1 MDKNLI
7 KLLNLKKIY
16 NLLNFDLISEKLNYI
31 RFKPFDTTT
40 EEGVNNERYRKIVLS
55 TLTSFIGKFISV
67 FTALYSVPLTL
78 SYLGPENYGLLM
90 VITSI
95 NVLLIFS
102 DLGLGNGLVN
112 SISKNSANN
121 NHEAIKY
128 SISSVFYL
136 LSMISLIILII
147 YLFMGNSSQW
157 NSLFNIK
164 NANYSSSIKTSIKI
178 FIICFIINVPIS
190 VVYKV
195 QMGFQEIFISNIWQA
210 IGNLLGF
217 LALIFFIKQHLSLPF
232 LILALNGTPLVIA
245 FINFINEFFFK
256 RKLLR
261 PQIKYFKYSV
271 SLEIIGF
278 GLIFTLINLANVL
291 GSSVDNFIITN
302 NSGPSSLI
310 NYSIVTKLF
319 SILYVITYFSAPFW
333 PAFSHAL
340 AQKNTNW
347 ARLAF
352 KKILLVTTGITI
364 IACFFL
370 ICFSKIIIHHWVGD
384 KINPTMS
391 LILGFVVFWIF
402 SAMAQSAVNLLQSE
416 KYIKML
422 LFFTLLYS
430 VTSFFCKLFFVK
442 SFGDLG
448 VIWAGGISYGFLFAI
463 PVTIYSF
470 RVLKQN

>member
-1 MDKNLI
+1 
-7 KLLNLKKIY
+7 
-16 NLLNFDLISEKLNYI
+16 
-31 RFKPFDTTT
+31 
-40 EEGVNNERYRKIVLS
+40 
-55 TLTSFIGKFISV
+55 
-67 FTALYSVPLTL
+67 
-78 SYLGPENYGLLM
+78 
-90 VITSI
+90 
-95 NVLLIFS
+95 
-102 DLGLGNGLVN
+102 
-112 SISKNSANN
+112 
-121 NHEAIKY
+121 
-128 SISSVFYL
+128 
-136 LSMISLIILII
+136 
-147 YLFMGNSSQW
+147 
-157 NSLFNIK
+157 
-164 NANYSSSIKTSIKI
+164 
-178 FIICFIINVPIS
+178 
-190 VVYKV
+190 
-195 QMGFQEIFISNIWQA
+195 MGFQEIFISNIWQA

-217 LALIFFIKQHLSLPF
+217 LALIIFIKQHLSLPF

-261 PQIKYFKYSV
+261 PQFKYFKYSV

-278 GLIFTLINLANVL
+278 GLIFTLINLANVF
-291 GSSVDNFIITN
+291 GSSVDNFIISN

-310 NYSIVTKLF
+310 NYSLVSKLF

-340 AQKNTNW
+340 AQKNIIW

-352 KKILLVTTGITI
+352 KKILFVTIGITI

-384 KINPTMS
+384 NINPKMS
-391 LILGFVVFWIF
+391 LILGFVVLWIF
-402 SAMAQSAVNLLQSE
+402 SAIAQSAVNLLQSE

-430 VTSFFCKLFFVK
+430 VTSFFCKLFFVR

-470 RVLKQN
+470 HVLKQN